1 MGFLGTQEGARA
13 LGGTSRRSWITT
25 KLEQSQGRAKSSW
38 SQRPSADLEAG
49 LVLPLNQAS
58 RETEESGL
66 KATAHR
72 AQNRS
77 HPGESWQKEEKT
89 IPPEAQ
95 ITWQWPAHHL
105 GGAGGGEKAG
115 GVYVFVDRN
124 YYGEKVLKII
134 IGRRCGAQDQK
145 DGKLENN
152 QLNVASICKNESV
165 PGGGNYRSISLIF
178 TMARRMQAS
187 CCTWECN

>member
-105 GGAGGGEKAG
+105 GGVGGGERAG
-115 GVYVFVDRN
+115 GVYVLWIEIIMGRKFSKLLQ
-124 YYGEKVLKII
+124 GE
-134 IGRRCGAQDQK
+134 GA
-145 DGKLENN
+145 EH
-152 QLNVASICKNESV
+152 
-165 PGGGNYRSISLIF
+165 R
-178 TMARRMQAS
+178 TRRM
-187 CCTWECN
+187 EN